1 MLIWNEIAK
10 ELTQSFDSDLNRAIL
25 EKIHFKE
32 IQNENTIVLVA
43 PDPLTAGWFE
53 ANYRQMAEAIAQRLG
68 GKSYAFSIEIAP
80 SPALYKKTSER
91 VTVSQAPSPVNNLN
105 PRYTFERFVIGPNND
120 FAHAAA
126 FQVAQHPGT
135 NYNPL
140 FIYGNVA
147 LGKTH
152 LIQAI
157 AHYILTH
164 SPEKK
169 VRYVTSEVFANEFI
183 ESIAR
188 KNTEHF
194 RSRYRNLDVLIIDD
208 IQFFQGKESTLEEF
222 FHTFNTLL
230 QNKKQVVF
238 ACDRPPQ
245 HLKNISDRLITR
257 FNSGLTI
264 KIETPDMETRMAI
277 LQSRIEE
284 ENLHIPI
291 DVVRYI
297 AEHIETDI
305 RNLEGALTK
314 LIAYANLRKKEISL
328 DLAKEVLRDR
338 IQMEVPRNLT
348 VTDIQRAVARYFN
361 INVNDLKSERR
372 LENITYARHI
382 AMYLAKEHTNLSLT
396 EIGSLFGG
404 KAHTTVMRSAD
415 KIEKMMKTRKKV
427 RREIEEII
435 ALFYEDKSPRKEKE
449 KDMAHSMEE

>member
-1 MLIWNEIAK
+1 MDLWNDVAR
-10 ELTQSFDSDLNRAIL
+10 ELSQTFDSELNRAIL
-25 EKIHFKE
+25 EKIRFKE
-32 IQNENTIVLVA
+32 VQNDKVIVLIA
-43 PDPLTAGWFE
+43 PDPLTSGWFE
-53 ANYRQMAEAIAQRLG
+53 ANYRQVAESIAQRLTQ
-68 GKSYAFSIEIAP
+68 KTYVFQVEIAP
-80 SPALYKKTSER
+80 HQAVYKKASER
-91 VTVSQAPSPVNNLN
+91 VAVPQASSTQPYLN
-105 PRYTFERFVIGPNND
+105 PKYTFERFVVGSNND

-126 FQVAQHPGT
+126 LQVAQCPGT

-147 LGKTH
+147 VGKTH

-157 AHYILTH
+157 AHYILEH

-183 ESIAR
+183 ESISK

-194 RSRYRNLDVLIIDD
+194 RSRYRTLDVLIIDD

-230 QNKKQVVF
+230 HEKKQVVF

-245 HLKNISDRLITR
+245 LLKNISDRLLTR

-264 KIETPDMETRMAI
+264 KIENPDMETRMAI
-277 LQSRIEE
+277 LTRRVEE
-284 ENLHIPI
+284 ENLDISAEVI
-291 DVVRYI
+291 RYI
-297 AEHIETDI
+297 AEHIDSDI
-305 RNLEGALTK
+305 RNLEGSLTK
-314 LIAYANLRKKEISL
+314 LIAYADLRKKEISL
-328 DLAKEVLRDR
+328 ELAKEVLRDK
-338 IQMEVPRNLT
+338 IQVEVPRNLT

-427 RREIEEII
+427 RKEIEDII
-435 ALFYEDKSPRKEKE
+435 ALFYEEKSSKKEKE
-449 KDMAHSMEE
+449 SALS

>member
-1 MLIWNEIAK
+1 SLALK
-10 ELTQSFDSDLNRAIL
+10 LT
-25 EKIHFKE
+25 
-32 IQNENTIVLVA
+32 
-43 PDPLTAGWFE
+43 
-53 ANYRQMAEAIAQRLG
+53 
-68 GKSYAFSIEIAP
+68 GKSYTFVVEIAP
-80 SPALYKKTSER
+80 TQALYKKTTEK
-91 VTVSQAPSPVNNLN
+91 VSVASSPVLSHNLN
-105 PRYTFERFVIGPNND
+105 PRYTFERFVVGPNND

-126 FQVAQHPGT
+126 LQVAQYPGT

-157 AHYILTH
+157 AHYIITH

-183 ESIAR
+183 ESIAK

-230 QNKKQVVF
+230 HEKKQVVF

-264 KIETPDMETRMAI
+264 KIEVPDMETRMAI
-277 LQSRIEE
+277 LRSRIEE
-284 ENLHIPI
+284 ENLVIPT
-291 DVVRYI
+291 DVIRYI
-297 AEHIETDI
+297 AEHIDTDI

-314 LIAYANLRKKEISL
+314 LVAYSNLRKKEISL
-328 DLAKEVLRDR
+328 DLAKEVLRDK

-361 INVNDLKSERR
+361 ININDLKSERR

-427 RREIEEII
+427 RREIEDII
-435 ALFYEDKSPRKEKE
+435 ALFYEEKSTKKEKE
-449 KDMAHSMEE
+449 PTVS

>member
-1 MLIWNEIAK
+1 MQLWDEIAK
-10 ELTQSFDSDLNRAIL
+10 ELSRSFDSDLNRAIL
-25 EKIHFKE
+25 EKIRFKE
-32 IQNENTIVLVA
+32 MQNEKTIVLVA
-43 PDPLTAGWFE
+43 PDPLTSGWFE
-53 ANYRQMAEAIAQRLG
+53 ANYRQMAESLALQLT
-68 GKSYAFSIEIAP
+68 GKSYTFVVEIAP
-80 SPALYKKTSER
+80 TQALYKKTTER
-91 VTVSQAPSPVNNLN
+91 VSVASSQAISNNLN
-105 PRYTFERFVIGPNND
+105 PKYTFERFVVGPNND

-126 FQVAQHPGT
+126 LQVAQHPGT

-140 FIYGNVA
+140 FIYGSVA

-157 AHYILTH
+157 AHYIITH

-183 ESIAR
+183 ESIAK

-230 QNKKQVVF
+230 HEKKQVVF

-264 KIETPDMETRMAI
+264 KIEVPDMETRMAI
-277 LQSRIEE
+277 LRSRIEE
-284 ENLHIPI
+284 ENLVIPT
-291 DVVRYI
+291 DVIRYI
-297 AEHIETDI
+297 AEHIDTDI

-314 LIAYANLRKKEISL
+314 LVAYSNLRKKEISL
-328 DLAKEVLRDR
+328 DLAKEVLRDK

-348 VTDIQRAVARYFN
+348 VTDIQRAVAKYFN
-361 INVNDLKSERR
+361 ININDLKSERR

-427 RREIEEII
+427 RREIEDII
-435 ALFYEDKSPRKEKE
+435 ALFYEEKSAKKEKE
-449 KDMAHSMEE
+449 PTAS

>member
-1 MLIWNEIAK
+1 MQLWNEIAQ
-10 ELTQSFDSDLNRAIL
+10 ELEKLFDSDLNRAIL
-25 EKIHFKE
+25 EKIRFKE
-32 IQNENTIVLVA
+32 IQNDKVIVLLA
-43 PDPLTAGWFE
+43 PDPLSAGWFE
-53 ANYRQMAEAIAQRLG
+53 GNYRQEAETIALRLSQ
-68 GKSYAFSIEIAP
+68 KPYSFRVEI
-80 SPALYKKTSER
+80 SPHEIIYKKATER
-91 VTVSQAPSPVNNLN
+91 ASALNNPTVLSNLN
-105 PRYTFERFVIGPNND
+105 PKYTFERFVVGPNND

-126 FQVAQHPGT
+126 LQVAQHPGT

-152 LIQAI
+152 LIQAV
-157 AHYILTH
+157 AHHILTY

-183 ESIAR
+183 ESIAK

-230 QNKKQVVF
+230 HEKKQVVF

-264 KIETPDMETRMAI
+264 KIEIPDMETRMAI
-277 LQSRIEE
+277 LRSRTSE
-284 ENLHIPI
+284 ENFNIPP
-291 DVVRYI
+291 DVIRYI
-297 AEHIETDI
+297 AEHIDTDI

-314 LIAYANLRKKEISL
+314 IIAYANLRKKEVSL
-328 DLAKEVLRDR
+328 ELTKEVLRDK

-348 VTDIQRAVARYFN
+348 VTDIQRAVAKYFN
-361 INVNDLKSERR
+361 ININDLKSERR

-382 AMYLAKEHTNLSLT
+382 AMYLTKEHTNLSLT

-427 RREIEEII
+427 RREIEDII
-435 ALFYEDKSPRKEKE
+435 ALFYEDKSSSKKEKE
-449 KDMAHSMEE
+449 ESVS

>member
-1 MLIWNEIAK
+1 MDLWNEIAR
-10 ELTQSFDSDLNRAIL
+10 ELSQTFDSELNRAIL
-25 EKIHFKE
+25 EKIRFKE
-32 IQNENTIVLVA
+32 VQNDKIIVLIA
-43 PDPLTAGWFE
+43 PDPLTSGWFE
-53 ANYRQMAEAIAQRLG
+53 ANYRQLAESIAFRLTQ
-68 GKSYAFSIEIAP
+68 KPYVFQVEIAP
-80 SPALYKKTSER
+80 HQVVYKKVSER
-91 VTVSQAPSPVNNLN
+91 SSVSEAGVTQPYLN
-105 PRYTFERFVIGPNND
+105 PKYTFERFVVGSNND

-126 FQVAQHPGT
+126 MQVAQCPGT

-147 LGKTH
+147 VGKTH

-157 AHYILTH
+157 AHYILKN

-183 ESIAR
+183 ESISK

-194 RSRYRNLDVLIIDD
+194 RSRYRTLDVLIIDD
-208 IQFFQGKESTLEEF
+208 VQFFQGKESTLEEF

-230 QNKKQVVF
+230 HEKKQVVF
-238 ACDRPPQ
+238 ACDRPP
-245 HLKNISDRLITR
+245 HLLKNISDRLLTR

-264 KIETPDMETRMAI
+264 KIENPDMETRMAI
-277 LQSRIEE
+277 LTRRVEE
-284 ENLHIPI
+284 ESLDISTEVI
-291 DVVRYI
+291 RYI
-297 AEHIETDI
+297 AEHIDSDI

-314 LIAYANLRKKEISL
+314 LIAYADLRKKEISL
-328 DLAKEVLRDR
+328 DLAKEVLRDK
-338 IQMEVPRNLT
+338 IQMEVPKNLT

-427 RREIEEII
+427 RKEIEDII
-435 ALFYEDKSPRKEKE
+435 ALFYEEKTSKKEKE
-449 KDMAHSMEE
+449 TTLS

>member
-1 MLIWNEIAK
+1 MQQLWNEIAA
-10 ELTQSFDSDLNRAIL
+10 ELSRSFDSDLNRAIL
-25 EKIHFKE
+25 EKIRFKE
-32 IQNENTIVLVA
+32 IQNDRLIILIA
-43 PDPLTAGWFE
+43 PDPLTSGWFE
-53 ANYRQMAEAIAQRLG
+53 ANYRQTAEAIAQRLT
-68 GKSYAFSIEIAP
+68 GKLYSFKIEIAP
-80 SPALYKKTSER
+80 TEALYQKSVERVSLSSPQSPAS
-91 VTVSQAPSPVNNLN
+91 NLN
-105 PRYTFERFVIGPNND
+105 PKYTFERFVVGPNND

-126 FQVAQHPGT
+126 LRVAQHPGT

-183 ESIAR
+183 ESIAK

-194 RSRYRNLDVLIIDD
+194 RSRYRTLDVLIIDD

-230 QNKKQVVF
+230 HEKKQVVF

-264 KIETPDMETRMAI
+264 KVEVPDMETRIAI
-277 LQSRIEE
+277 LKRRVEE
-284 ENLHIPI
+284 ENI
-291 DVVRYI
+291 DVPTDVLHYI
-297 AEHIETDI
+297 AEHIDTDI

-314 LIAYANLRKKEISL
+314 VIAYSNLRKKEISL
-328 DLAKEVLRDR
+328 DLAKEVLRDK
-338 IQMEVPRNLT
+338 IQMEVPKNLT
-348 VTDIQRAVARYFN
+348 VTDIQKAVARYFGIN
-361 INVNDLKSERR
+361 INDLKSERR
-372 LENITYARHI
+372 LENITYARQI
-382 AMYLAKEHTNLSLT
+382 AMYLAKEHTHLSLT
-396 EIGSLFGG
+396 EIGGLFGG
-404 KAHTTVMRSAD
+404 KAHTTVMRSAE
-415 KIEKMMKTRKKV
+415 KIEKMMKSRKKV

-435 ALFYEDKSPRKEKE
+435 ALFYEDKTPSKKEKE
-449 KDMAHSMEE
+449 EALS

>member
-1 MLIWNEIAK
+1 MQIWDEIAK
-10 ELTQSFDSDLNRAIL
+10 ELSRSFDSDLNRAIL
-25 EKIHFKE
+25 EKIRFKE
-32 IQNENTIVLVA
+32 MQNEKTIVLVA
-43 PDPLTAGWFE
+43 PDPLTSGWFE
-53 ANYRQMAEAIAQRLG
+53 ANYRQMAEALALQLT
-68 GKSYAFSIEIAP
+68 GKSYTFVVEIAP
-80 SPALYKKTSER
+80 TQSLYKKTTER
-91 VTVSQAPSPVNNLN
+91 VSVASSQAISNNLN
-105 PRYTFERFVIGPNND
+105 PKYTFERFVVGPNND

-126 FQVAQHPGT
+126 LQVAQHPGT

-140 FIYGNVA
+140 FIYGSVA

-157 AHYILTH
+157 AHYIITH

-183 ESIAR
+183 ESIAK

-230 QNKKQVVF
+230 HEKKQVVF

-264 KIETPDMETRMAI
+264 KIEVPDMETRMAI
-277 LQSRIEE
+277 LRSRIEE
-284 ENLHIPI
+284 ENLVVPT
-291 DVVRYI
+291 DVIRYI
-297 AEHIETDI
+297 AEHIDTDI

-314 LIAYANLRKKEISL
+314 LVAYSNLRKKEISL
-328 DLAKEVLRDR
+328 DLAKEVLRDK

-348 VTDIQRAVARYFN
+348 VTDIQRAVAKYFN
-361 INVNDLKSERR
+361 ININDLKSERR

-427 RREIEEII
+427 RREIEDII
-435 ALFYEDKSPRKEKE
+435 ALFYEEKSAKKEKE
-449 KDMAHSMEE
+449 PTAS